1 MEKTKIDVSL
11 YKQTKDVGGT
21 FILLALIL
29 LVLEM
34 ILRKTYL
41 RTNP

>member
-11 YKQTKDVGGT
+11 YKHTEDVGDK
-21 FILLALIL
+21 FILIALIIL
-29 LVLEM
+29 ILEM